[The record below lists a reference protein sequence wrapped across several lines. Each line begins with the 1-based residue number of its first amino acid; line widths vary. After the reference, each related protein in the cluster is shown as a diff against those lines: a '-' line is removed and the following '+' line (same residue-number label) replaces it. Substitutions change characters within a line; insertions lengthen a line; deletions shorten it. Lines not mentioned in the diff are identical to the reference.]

1 MKYRPD
7 INGLRSINVL
17 SVIDYHYLPHVF
29 TEEVIDVDI
38 FSEVSGCLI
47 QKIIFDELYKP
58 MLSMLNLY
66 QGYINCIFTTLSIV
80 LVASLSFGW
89 IALAPDEYALL
100 DLSALVINTFIKI

>member
-17 SVIDYHYLPHVF
+17 SVIDYHYLPHILNEGF
-29 TEEVIDVDI
+29 IDVDI
-38 FSEVSGCLI
+38 FSVVSGYLI
-47 QKIIFDELYKP
+47 QTIIFDEVYKL

-66 QGYINCIFTTLSIV
+66 QGHINCIFPMLSIV

-100 DLSALVINTFIKI
+100 DRNALVINTFIKL